1 LVTIEGQGI
10 LVPSVIVQGQA
21 RVVSNFA
28 LTHFNAAV
36 HFAKKVTEIEEANS
50 NQPFGNYFEEVSIY
64 CSSCIISAAAS
75 LEALINELYLAP
87 GPLNSSV
94 EDFDAFFWGGYVC
107 EAYLVFFRKNKLKQ
121 GLERKPALEKYK
133 KALSLLGKQPLKKNE
148 ELYKMAGSLI
158 GYRNYLIHFK
168 PLWDEDRKNE
178 SLEDSLRGLFDTAPN
193 VDEGANF
200 LAMQGMS
207 AGCANWAVSSA
218 RDFILDF
225 GQRSELFPKK
235 FGAFQQ

>member
-1 LVTIEGQGI
+1 MVIISGI
-10 LVPSVIVQGQA
+10 LVSNNATVQGQA
-21 RVVSNFA
+21 VVVSNFA

-36 HFAKKVTEIEEANS
+36 HFADKVTEIEEANS
-50 NQPFGNYFEEVSIY
+50 SQPFGNYFQEVSIY

-75 LEALINELYLAP
+75 LEALINELYLTP

-94 EDFDAFFWGGYVC
+94 EDFDAFFWGGC
-107 EAYLVFFRKNKLKQ
+107 IGDNLKQ
-121 GLERKPALEKYK
+121 GLEKKPALKKYK
-133 KALSLLGKQPLKKNE
+133 KALTLLGKPPMKKSE
-148 ELYKMAGSLI
+148 ELYEMASSLI

-178 SLEDSLRGLFDTAPN
+178 SLEDSLRGLFKTAPN
-193 VDEGANF
+193 VDEGASF

-218 RDFILDF
+218 REFILDF

-235 FGAFQQ
+235 FGAFQ